1 MAWAL
6 ANAARN
12 QATSQAKNVLPRK
25 RPAHPNTTPKDQ
37 TLLTADTPYSA
48 AAPLYQQSV
57 VKAQQR
63 IELGHHA
70 AFNQA
75 AERKASER
83 KGMSQINAREG
94 LDGQYSRSVDIPG
107 NQILEPG
114 YFAMIEQLG
123 IHNGFPRF
131 LDFKFAEHL
140 RLLINPRE
148 AEKRHIFEAG
158 RRACEDMND
167 ALSHNWETFPSTVR
181 SPYWDAES
189 KAVWEEK
196 MDKLEARI
204 AQSQR
209 PGGKV
214 CVKKAPLWEIAQA

>member
-1 MAWAL
+1 MRILTMAL
-6 ANAARN
+6 AIRKFYGLRERPNDSRYNINRKPSTTTGTAIIRCSRSRLNKASSAVQWRGHWPMRHAIKQPAR
-12 QATSQAKNVLPRK
+12 QKMSYPRK

-94 LDGQYSRSVDIPG
+94 LDGQYSRSVSTFLVIRFWSLA
-107 NQILEPG
+107 IL
-114 YFAMIEQLG
+114 L
-123 IHNGFPRF
+123 
-131 LDFKFAEHL
+131 
-140 RLLINPRE
+140 
-148 AEKRHIFEAG
+148 
-158 RRACEDMND
+158 
-167 ALSHNWETFPSTVR
+167 
-181 SPYWDAES
+181 
-189 KAVWEEK
+189 
-196 MDKLEARI
+196 
-204 AQSQR
+204 
-209 PGGKV
+209 
-214 CVKKAPLWEIAQA
+214 